1 MASSRL
7 ARPVFAAFALLLAGC
22 AASLPKSGA
31 IAPATYSQ
39 SLETDVSR
47 HYLVHVPKGYDPARS
62 YPLVIA
68 LHGAFD
74 SAELLEETTGFSEL
88 ADREGFVVA
97 YPNGIGL
104 LGFLRHW
111 NAGFCCGKAKYDG
124 WDDVGFLVELIDDLA
139 ARLSIDKKRVAL
151 VGFSNGGMLA
161 YRFAAEHREKVAAIV
176 AVSAAFGAQE
186 DEEPEMRSFAIPEPP
201 LPTLVIH
208 ARDDSSIPLDGGQSP
223 RRPEIRYLGPKDA
236 VAHFVQLA
244 GCGQEPKEERQR
256 GYVVRTWSGCAPGGE
271 VALFEIDEG
280 GHAWP
285 RRREDG
291 SGVDATEAAWS
302 FLSRWL
308 QRPE

>member
-1 MASSRL
+1 MASARL
-7 ARPVFAAFALLLAGC
+7 ARAAFATFALPLAGC

-31 IAPATYSQ
+31 IASATYSQ

-47 HYLVHVPKGYDPARS
+47 HLLVHVPEGYDRAKP

-74 SAELLEETTGFSEL
+74 SAEKLEEITGFSAL

-111 NAGFCCGKAKYDG
+111 NVGFCCGKAKHDG
-124 WDDVGFLVELIDDLA
+124 WDDVGFLVKAIDDLA
-139 ARLSIDKKRVAL
+139 ARLSIDRERVAL

-161 YRFAAEHREKVAAIV
+161 YRFAAEHRDKVAALV

-186 DEEPEMRSFAIPEPP
+186 DEEPAMRGYAIPAPP
-201 LPTLVIH
+201 LPALVIH
-208 ARDDSSIPLDGGQSP
+208 ARDDASVPFDGGPSP
-223 RRPEIRYLGPKDA
+223 RRPKIRYLGPKDA
-236 VAHFVQLA
+236 VAHLARLA
-244 GCGQEPKEERQR
+244 GCAQVPEEEQHS
-256 GYVVRTWSGCAPGGE
+256 GYALHRWPGCAPGSE
-271 VALFEIDEG
+271 VALIEIDDG
-280 GHAWP
+280 GPVWP
-285 RRREDG
+285 RRREAG
-291 SGVDATEAAWS
+291 SGLDATEAAWS

-308 QRPE
+308 RRD